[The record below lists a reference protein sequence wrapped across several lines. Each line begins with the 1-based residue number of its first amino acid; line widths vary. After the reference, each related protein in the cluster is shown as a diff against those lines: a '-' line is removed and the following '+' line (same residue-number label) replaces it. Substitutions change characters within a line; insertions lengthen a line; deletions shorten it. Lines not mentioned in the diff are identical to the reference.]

1 MQRRRYI
8 NGLIKYKQTGLSKVQ
23 FSRCNTAVARCF
35 QCRTSGPTNENNE
48 DLNEFCLLLKGKKT
62 LSERDIY
69 HQALKLEE
77 QEKEQRMANTEEQLK
92 SLRIE
97 LQKSQERREQR
108 RIQQE
113 TAKVFTGT
121 VIHRRRNISDD
132 DRRIN
137 RPKGFLP
144 PWKKSRRRL
153 SMEEMKDLEDDIECP
168 ETAEQFC
175 QKMYHEAHQ
184 EPNLIP
190 PYIPQQQS
198 STICQKIRK
207 FARWLFSFCCWPLS
221 F

>member
-1 MQRRRYI
+1 M
-8 NGLIKYKQTGLSKVQ
+8 S
-23 FSRCNTAVARCF
+23 
-35 QCRTSGPTNENNE
+35 
-48 DLNEFCLLLKGKKT
+48 D
-62 LSERDIY
+62 RDIY
-69 HQALKLEE
+69 QQTLKLEE
-77 QEKEQRMANTEEQLK
+77 REKELRMATTEEQLN

-144 PWKKSRRRL
+144 PWKKSRRRRL
-153 SMEEMKDLEDDIECP
+153 SMEAEMKDLEDDDIECP

-190 PYIPQQQS
+190 PYIPQQQQQS
-198 STICQKIRK
+198 TTICQKIRK
-207 FARWLFSFCCWPLS
+207 FVRWLFSFCCWPLG

>member
-1 MQRRRYI
+1 M
-8 NGLIKYKQTGLSKVQ
+8 
-23 FSRCNTAVARCF
+23 
-35 QCRTSGPTNENNE
+35 
-48 DLNEFCLLLKGKKT
+48 KGKKT

-77 QEKEQRMANTEEQLK
+77 QEKEQRMATTEEQLK

-144 PWKKSRRRL
+144 PWKKSRRRRL
-153 SMEEMKDLEDDIECP
+153 SMEAEMKDLEDDDIECP

-190 PYIPQQQS
+190 PYIPQQQQS
-198 STICQKIRK
+198 STTICQKIRK
-207 FARWLFSFCCWPLS
+207 FVRWLFSFCCWPLG